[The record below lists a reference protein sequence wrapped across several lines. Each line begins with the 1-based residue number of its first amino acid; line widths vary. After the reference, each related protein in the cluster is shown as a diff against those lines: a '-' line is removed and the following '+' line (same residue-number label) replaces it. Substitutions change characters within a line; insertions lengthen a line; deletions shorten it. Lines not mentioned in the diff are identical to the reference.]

1 MIQRRA
7 SGPEGAKEP
16 EELSE
21 RGTTERA
28 EMKSHGIAQP
38 SENKGGR
45 EMTAV
50 SKEQRKRTER
60 TTVTQEMC
68 MSWPHINF
76 GWKQQDLQRRKG
88 IQEYLLQEK
97 DGTLTPLE
105 RTCWDDCWQYEN
117 RGLCDQE
124 CLIWSS
130 DPQRTSSSTSAMWA
144 LRIYL
149 NQFSCWHLSS
159 SSVPLTVCS
168 SL

>member
-1 MIQRRA
+1 MQRRA
-7 SGPEGAKEP
+7 SGLAKGP

-68 MSWPHINF
+68 MS
-76 GWKQQDLQRRKG
+76 
-88 IQEYLLQEK
+88 
-97 DGTLTPLE
+97 
-105 RTCWDDCWQYEN
+105 
-117 RGLCDQE
+117 
-124 CLIWSS
+124 
-130 DPQRTSSSTSAMWA
+130 
-144 LRIYL
+144 
-149 NQFSCWHLSS
+149 
-159 SSVPLTVCS
+159 
-168 SL
+168 